1 MHANTKLLN
10 LNEPKLLN
18 DSNFCIFNRIVKIK
32 VFMLRFNFNSLP
44 VNTLIGS
51 RWQNFNEIVKGR
63 VVDEEYKNQFNRVRT
78 ICRLISLLQPLE
90 DKQYRKKV
98 EGMEMKEDPLFII
111 GHWRSGTTFVHNVL
125 SCDKHFGYNTTY
137 QTVFPNIVL
146 CGQPFFKSIVNL
158 IMPDKRPVDN
168 MVLAVDKPQEEEFAL
183 ANIMPFN
190 FYNFWFFPRDTMEY
204 CDRYLLFE
212 NISVDE
218 LNVFEKEFVR
228 LIKTSLFNTG
238 GKQFLS
244 KNPPHTGRIP
254 QLLKMFPNAKFIY
267 IMRNPYTVFESTR
280 NFFTKIIKSLKFQD
294 ITTEEIETNILEI
307 YRKLFL
313 KYEKDKVLIPEGNLV
328 ELKFEDFE
336 NEPFNQTRMLY
347 ERLNFSDF
355 SKAESS
361 IRSYIDSMKS
371 YRKNRYEY
379 APETITKVN
388 KHWHFALEK
397 WGY

>member
-1 MHANTKLLN
+1 
-10 LNEPKLLN
+10 
-18 DSNFCIFNRIVKIK
+18 
-32 VFMLRFNFNSLP
+32 
-44 VNTLIGS
+44 
-51 RWQNFNEIVKGR
+51 
-63 VVDEEYKNQFNRVRT
+63 
-78 ICRLISLLQPLE
+78 
-90 DKQYRKKV
+90 
-98 EGMEMKEDPLFII
+98 
-111 GHWRSGTTFVHNVL
+111 
-125 SCDKHFGYNTTY
+125 
-137 QTVFPNIVL
+137 
-146 CGQPFFKSIVNL
+146 
-158 IMPDKRPVDN
+158 
-168 MVLAVDKPQEEEFAL
+168 
-183 ANIMPFN
+183 
-190 FYNFWFFPRDTMEY
+190 MEY

>member
-1 MHANTKLLN
+1 
-10 LNEPKLLN
+10 
-18 DSNFCIFNRIVKIK
+18 
-32 VFMLRFNFNSLP
+32 MLRFNFNSLP

-397 WGY
+397 WGYSS